1 MEYINGDNMSK
12 FIEWSRIT
20 GMLSWKKIWQI
31 AVDVASA
38 LSRGYKIFQSNG
50 APADVQQNSHK
61 DRCFDSFMLAR
72 VLEETLTQ

>member
-1 MEYINGDNMSK
+1 MLEL
-12 FIEWSRIT
+12 IEGSGIT

-38 LSRGYKIFQSNG
+38 FSRGCKIFQSNVT
-50 APADVQQNSHK
+50 PADVQQNSDK
-61 DRCFDSFMLAR
+61 ERCFDYFILTK